1 MNNRNIISTI
11 NSTKTNNNYQNKYIS
26 INANIN
32 TNNIKYTDTELVKA
46 NVSGVAVKSIVSI
59 VTITIVIN
67 TNMNILKAFIACCI

>member
-26 INANIN
+26 INASIN
-32 TNNIKYTDTELVKA
+32 TNSIKYTDIELVKA

-59 VTITIVIN
+59 VATIIVIN
-67 TNMNILKAFIACCI
+67 TNTSILNTFIACCI

>member
-32 TNNIKYTDTELVKA
+32 TNSIKYTDTELNKA
-46 NVSGVAVKSIVSI
+46 NVSGDAVKSIVSI

-67 TNMNILKAFIACCI
+67 TNINILKTFIACCI

>member
-26 INANIN
+26 INASIN
-32 TNNIKYTDTELVKA
+32 TNNIKYTDIELVKA

-59 VTITIVIN
+59 VATIIVIN
-67 TNMNILKAFIACCI
+67 TNTSILNTFIACCI

>member
-11 NSTKTNNNYQNKYIS
+11 NSTKMNNNYQNKYIS

-32 TNNIKYTDTELVKA
+32 TNNIKYTDIELVKA

-59 VTITIVIN
+59 VITIIVIN
-67 TNMNILKAFIACCI
+67 TNINILNAFIACCI